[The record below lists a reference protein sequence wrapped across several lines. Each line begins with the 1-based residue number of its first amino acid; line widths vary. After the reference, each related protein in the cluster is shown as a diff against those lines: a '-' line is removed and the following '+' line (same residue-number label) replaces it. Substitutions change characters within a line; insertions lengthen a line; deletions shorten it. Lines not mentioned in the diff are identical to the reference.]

1 MGASV
6 VFIKTPIPL
15 LIDDKLEPDMGILY
29 VASYLKRNSDAC
41 VKYVDLSV
49 QTPDE
54 LASIP
59 DVAMYCFS
67 TYTANYHL
75 TVEIC
80 SYIKQHI
87 KNENAIFIA
96 GGHHATALPD
106 EVSNDFDY
114 VIVGEGELAM
124 LHLYNQI
131 VSGACPP
138 NKIIVGQCVDDL
150 DKIGWIDYSM
160 VKMEL
165 YTRTVNGHKSISI
178 LTSRGCPYNCKFCNS
193 FLMKR
198 YKSVR
203 FRTAEDV
210 ANEIIFLSKKYN
222 VFDFRI
228 QDDIFSINK
237 KRLEKLAYILEP
249 YNFTFRCF
257 ARIDNMDDETL
268 KYFKEM
274 GVFHLSFG
282 VESGSNKILKLMNKG
297 ISSEQIVYSIAL
309 AKKYGMKCRVY
320 LIAGYPGETE
330 ESIDETIKIIRE
342 VKPDDVSVYPLIPY
356 PGTLLYEHPEQFNI
370 TYINP
375 DFSQYYQIFGNK
387 ESGYVFETKDMDIA
401 KLKSFRNRLVN
412 GISDICPWAIDDK
425 QNR

>member
-1 MGASV
+1 MCVSI

-41 VKYVDLSV
+41 VNYMDLSV
-49 QTPDE
+49 QTLDE
-54 LASIP
+54 LVLIP
-59 DVAMYCFS
+59 NVAIYCFS

-75 TVEIC
+75 TVEIV

-87 KNENAIFIA
+87 KNKNAIFIA
-96 GGHHATALPD
+96 GGHHATALPNK
-106 EVSNDFDY
+106 VSNDFDY

-124 LHLYNQI
+124 LNLYNQI
-131 VSGACPP
+131 VSGTYPP
-138 NKIIVGQCVDDL
+138 NKIIIGQYVDDL

-160 VKMEL
+160 VKIEL

-178 LTSRGCPYNCKFCNS
+178 LTSRGCPYNCNFCNS

-210 ANEIIFLSKKYN
+210 AKEIIFLSKKYN

-237 KRLEKLAYILEP
+237 KRLEKLASILEP
-249 YNFTFRCF
+249 YSFTFRCF

-268 KYFKEM
+268 KYFKKM

-282 VESGSNKILKLMNKG
+282 VESGSNKMLKLMNKG
-297 ISSEQIVYSIAL
+297 ISSEQIVNSIAL

-330 ESIDETIKIIRE
+330 ETIDETIKIIRE

-370 TYINP
+370 TYINS
-375 DFSQYYQIFGNK
+375 DFSKYYQIFGNK

-401 KLKSFRNRLVN
+401 KLKSFRNRLVD
-412 GISDICPWAIDDK
+412 GILDICPWAIDDK